1 MTRRYG
7 GEDGYAL
14 IAAVAAIFIFALLA
28 LSGISAM
35 RAAVITGTA
44 EVDSAKA
51 AAAAD
56 AGVALAIHHLL
67 DPDDRTRW
75 TIDGQ
80 TRRARFDA
88 ALLTVRIEDERGKV
102 PLNLVEEE
110 QATAMLEAV
119 GLEGQALRVARD
131 SFLDW
136 VDDDDEPRA
145 NGAER
150 GYYAPLGYAP
160 RNSGLAS
167 VGELGRIRGFS
178 PALVARLSRFV
189 TVYFGAGSFDVRY
202 AQPAAIGVMYGGGQD
217 GPAAIARARELAGQR
232 TALGF
237 SEAAEIVGRPLS
249 VHVEATLPTGA
260 RAERTVVIE
269 LTGTDTRPY
278 IVRNWS

>member
-1 MTRRYG
+1 VTGRRR

-67 DPDDRTRW
+67 DPDDRARW

-80 TRRARFDA
+80 TRRARFDDA
-88 ALLTVRIEDERGKV
+88 ILAVRVEDERGKV
-102 PLNLVEEE
+102 PLNLLEEA
-110 QATAMLEAV
+110 QVTAMLEAV
-119 GLEGQALRVARD
+119 GLEGQALRTARD

-136 VDDDDEPRA
+136 VDDDDEARA
-145 NGAER
+145 DGAER
-150 GYYAPLGYAP
+150 RYYAPLGYAP
-160 RNSGLAS
+160 RNAGLSS

-178 PALVARLSRFV
+178 PALVARLSHFV
-189 TVYFGAGSFDVRY
+189 TVNFGAGAFDVRF
-202 AQPAAIGVMYGGGQD
+202 AQPAAIGVMYGGGED

-232 TALGF
+232 TALAFGD
-237 SEAAEIVGRPLS
+237 AADVIGRPLS
-249 VHVEATLPTGA
+249 IHVEATLPTGA

-278 IVRNWS
+278 IVRSWS